1 MEEETKTI
9 KAKKAKAGRKARAGG
24 GAEAPAKARAKRA
37 QAQEG
42 AATDL
47 RMKDLLDR
55 VVERTQAKKTDA
67 KPVVEAVLAL
77 LGETVAEGRG
87 FNLAPLGKLSINR
100 TAEKGPNRVVVAK
113 LRQKLTPGT
122 QDTED
127 SDGAPD

>member
-1 MEEETKTI
+1 MEETKQTI
-9 KAKKAKAGRKARAGG
+9 KKKKGKAGGETRAGG
-24 GAEAPAKARAKRA
+24 GAEMPAGPKLKVAKA
-37 QAQEG
+37 QG
-42 AATDL
+42 AAETDL
-47 RMKDLLDR
+47 RMKELLDR
-55 VVERTQAKKTDA
+55 VVERTQAKKADA
-67 KPVVEAVLAL
+67 KPVIEAMLAL
-77 LGETVAEGRG
+77 LGETLAEGRG